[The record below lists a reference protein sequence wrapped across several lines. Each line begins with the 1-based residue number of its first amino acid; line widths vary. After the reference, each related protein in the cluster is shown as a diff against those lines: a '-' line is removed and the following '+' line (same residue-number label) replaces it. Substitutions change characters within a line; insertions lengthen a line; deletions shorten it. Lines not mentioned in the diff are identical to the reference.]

1 MSRINIAI
9 PETERDIEK
18 ISNYNNEFQ
27 NQIYILQQ
35 DNQDNQKLNE
45 LIAYLTRFKEE
56 YQDSITKKNEIKN
69 VSFHIMN

>member
-27 NQIYILQQ
+27 NQIYILQR

-56 YQDSITKKNEIKN
+56 HQDSITKKNDPA
-69 VSFHIMN
+69 

>member
-56 YQDSITKKNEIKN
+56 
-69 VSFHIMN
+69 